1 MIPLNSPAVF
11 PEVLSPDKYTFL
23 PHVQLLLA
31 TIINTQ
37 KLGPR
42 VNKGHLQKACG

>member
-11 PEVLSPDKYTFL
+11 AKVLSTDKYTFL
-23 PHVQLLLA
+23 LHVQLLLA
-31 TIINTQ
+31 AIINTQ

-42 VNKGHLQKACG
+42 VNKGH